1 MRILALDTATA
12 ACTVAVTDGEELLAE
27 LTLQVPRAH
36 STRLMPLVAQALEES
51 GTAPSDLDLIA
62 VGIGPGSFT
71 GLRIGLATAK
81 GLAFALRTP
90 CVGVS
95 TLRALAY
102 GTGAASGLVV
112 SMLDAKRG
120 QVYAGIYAAGGRE
133 ADRWD
138 ELLPPS
144 HLSVDEL
151 AERIHTL
158 RVKRGDAGR
167 PVILCGDAARRYADA
182 LALGE
187 AAQVAPPGAL
197 LPRAWAVAR
206 VGEAQAQRGEQVE
219 PDALAPLYLRKSEAE
234 TLWEARKSTS
244 TQ

>member
-12 ACTVAVTDGEELLAE
+12 ACTVAVADGEDLLAE

-51 GTAPSDLDLIA
+51 GIAPSDLDLIA

-81 GLAFALRTP
+81 GLAFTLGIP

-102 GTGAASGLVV
+102 GTGAAVGLVV

-133 ADRWD
+133 VGRWD

-151 AERIHTL
+151 AERVRT
-158 RVKRGDAGR
+158 VQAARGSVGQ
-167 PVILCGDAARRYADA
+167 PVTLCGDAARRYADA
-182 LALGE
+182 LELGD

-219 PDALAPLYLRKSEAE
+219 PDALAPLYLRRSEAE
-234 TLWEARKSTS
+234 TLWEARKSS
-244 TQ
+244 SIR